1 MKKLFLLLL
10 SLWLIPSI
18 ALSIGISYEDETSYE
33 DMRGSFYDG
42 QSWWCGQIL
51 GTEILSNSDF
61 SAWVG
66 DNPTSWTV
74 VNEDVNNYVTEH
86 ADGARLVSNGVQT
99 LYMHQSKTV
108 TSLSYYRLQV
118 VISNY
123 VQGDCRLAIYD
134 VTHSVN
140 ILENTEMGWTANGTY
155 NYYFQ
160 APTGCTSVRFYIFR
174 SASMSTDLV
183 YSLASLKQVTSPN
196 TQPGVVSNGDL
207 IVLDDSTGKYAYG
220 YVKLGA
226 YNQLVSP
233 LYGGK
238 ETLGTNLFDQN
249 GGAGGIGDK
258 GAFTLTDLRL
268 AELSSG
274 TLTAGKMYEISA
286 RTDGN
291 FTDDGAPDNVV
302 GTTFICDST
311 PSVALDAGDK
321 VYPVDISWTTYGT
334 NLVEID
340 GNTLHITYV
349 DNSIGAR
356 VFLSSSTDLS
366 ANTVIKKLYKLT
378 GVAKVGAGNSVNIGI
393 SESHAL
399 GGSFSSAITATDFV
413 PFEFYITPNTVS
425 AVYVFTSSMAAG
437 EEIWLDN
444 LKFYE
449 VTAPPLNAVQIYK
462 ERGLVNQGWFQIDSE
477 FVYNKG
483 SSSKFDIYRHPG
495 SKQNW

>member
-51 GTEILSNSDF
+51 GAEGLSNSDF

-74 VNEDVNNYVTEH
+74 TVEDANNYVTEH
-86 ADGARLVSNGVQT
+86 ADGARLVSNGTANVSMTQ
-99 LYMHQSKTV
+99 YETV
-108 TSLSYYRLQV
+108 VPLSYFRLQV
-118 VISNY
+118 TISNY
-123 VQGDCRLAIYD
+123 VQGDCRLTITD
-134 VTHSVN
+134 NIHSVSIIGPAN
-140 ILENTEMGWTANGTY
+140 QGWTTNGTY
-155 NYYFQ
+155 NVYFQ
-160 APTGCTSVRFYIFR
+160 VPTGCTSIYVKM
-174 SASMSTDLV
+174 SKASSMSTDLV
-183 YSLASLKQVTSPN
+183 YSSCSLKQVTSPN

-207 IVLDDSTGKYAYG
+207 IVLDDSAGKYAYG
-220 YVKLGA
+220 YVKLGE
-226 YNQLVSP
+226 YNELVSP
-233 LYGGK
+233 LYGGD
-238 ETLGTNLFDQN
+238 EDVGTNLFDQN
-249 GGAGGIGDK
+249 GGSGGTGDK

-274 TLTAGKMYEISA
+274 TLTVGTMYEISA

-302 GTTFICDST
+302 GTTFIASGT
-311 PSVALDAGDK
+311 SVTLDAGDK
-321 VYPVDISWTTYGT
+321 VYPVDISWTKLGT

-340 GNTLHITYV
+340 SGALHITYGS
-349 DNSIGAR
+349 NSAGTKQFI
-356 VFLSSSTDLS
+356 SSAKDFSSDL
-366 ANTVIKKLYKLT
+366 TIKKLYKWT
-378 GVAKVGAGNSVNIGI
+378 GIAKVNAGSVTIVL
-393 SESHAL
+393 H
-399 GGSFSSAITATDFV
+399 SSVAGDASSLAVTSTDFI
-413 PFEFYITPNTVS
+413 PFELYTVVNSATTAYIYFIGMS
-425 AVYVFTSSMAAG
+425 IG

-462 ERGLVNQGWFQIDSE
+462 ERGLVNQGWFQIDSG

-483 SSSKFDIYRHPG
+483 TSSKFDIYRHPG
-495 SKQNW
+495 AKQNW